1 MNGAGR
7 FAAGLALKGVLRRFT
22 GRAEPAAVAAR
33 KRPKRQR
40 GRRQKNTARP
50 TSGPVAHQQPRRGAA
65 FYVMMGSIALAL
77 PLMLLFETAI
87 TRIVGVVMLF
97 TFILSGV
104 FAIAQPSFLEADD
117 GDRA

>member
-1 MNGAGR
+1 MNSAGR

-40 GRRQKNTARP
+40 DKRHKRATRTA
-50 TSGPVAHQQPRRGAA
+50 SGPVAHQQPARGAA